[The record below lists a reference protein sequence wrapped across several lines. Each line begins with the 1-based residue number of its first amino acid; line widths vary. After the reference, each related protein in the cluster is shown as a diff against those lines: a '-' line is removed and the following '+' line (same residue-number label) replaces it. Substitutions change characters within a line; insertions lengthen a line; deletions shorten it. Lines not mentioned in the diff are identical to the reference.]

1 MKKNL
6 QMLGRPFL
14 KLLDHIVPPEQWK
27 LPVLLVGGILCGLGL
42 VILHTSNAT
51 SYLSDEPTACMNCH
65 VMAPQYATWQRG
77 SHGRVTVCNDCHV
90 PHNNVFRKFAFKA
103 SDGLRHSFMFTFR
116 LEPQVIHVKEA
127 GITVL
132 QENCIRCHANLIN
145 QGSLV
150 EVTAERASHGAG
162 KLCWDCH
169 RETPHGR
176 VNSLASVPYAR
187 VPRLSS
193 VLPAWIEALTSRS
206 K

>member
-1 MKKNL
+1 MKKYL
-6 QMLGRPFL
+6 LILGRPFL
-14 KLLDHIVPPEQWK
+14 KLLDFVVPPEQWK
-27 LPVLLVGGILCGLGL
+27 LPVLLVVGVLCGLGL
-42 VILHTSNAT
+42 VILRTSNAA
-51 SYLSDEPTACMNCH
+51 SYLSDEPAACMNCH

-77 SHGRVTVCNDCHV
+77 SHGRFTVCNDCHV
-90 PHNNVFRKFAFKA
+90 PQNNVIRKFAFKA
-103 SDGLRHSFMFTFR
+103 NDGLRHSFMFTFR

-132 QENCIRCHANLIN
+132 QENCIRCHANLVN

-150 EVTAERASHGAG
+150 EVTGDNASHGAG
-162 KLCWDCH
+162 KLCWECH

-187 VPRLSS
+187 VPRLSP
-193 VLPAWIEALTSRS
+193 VLPPWIEAGLSRS